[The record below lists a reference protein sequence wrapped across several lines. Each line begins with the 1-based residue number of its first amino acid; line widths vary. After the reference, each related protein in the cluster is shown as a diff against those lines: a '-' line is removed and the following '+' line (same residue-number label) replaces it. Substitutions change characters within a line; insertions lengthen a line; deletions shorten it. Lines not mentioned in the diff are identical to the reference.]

1 VTSFRTLQGIASVG
15 AEPLKTAHALVE
27 KFRDIEDVVK
37 KSHPQVARS
46 VALAACRATD
56 PMGTARLYVA
66 NYDRIVNLIGKID
79 PQRARRV
86 ANQAFRSDNP
96 IAWARRF
103 HREVVSANG

>member
-1 VTSFRTLQGIASVG
+1 M
-15 AEPLKTAHALVE
+15 
-27 KFRDIEDVVK
+27 
-37 KSHPQVARS
+37 ARS
-46 VALAACRATD
+46 VAPAACRATD

-66 NYDRIVNLIGKID
+66 NYDRIVKVIGQID

-103 HREVVSANG
+103 HREVTSANG